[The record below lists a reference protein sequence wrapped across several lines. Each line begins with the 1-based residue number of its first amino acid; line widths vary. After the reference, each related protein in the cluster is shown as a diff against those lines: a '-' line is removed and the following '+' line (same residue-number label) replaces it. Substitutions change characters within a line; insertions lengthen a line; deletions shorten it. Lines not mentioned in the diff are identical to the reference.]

1 MTTSISSSQ
10 KVLNNKILEYFPG
23 LVVRKDLTAE
33 LKQNAVVPTYVLEYL
48 LGQHC
53 ATDDPQQIQEG
64 LETVRRILSKH
75 YVHRNQSELIKSTIK
90 DRGNHKVIE
99 KWLSDECKPC
109 LIEHVIEGY
118 DEIYSILTELD
129 DRLLWHGWPLI
140 GRLHDPIK

>member
-1 MTTSISSSQ
+1 M
-10 KVLNNKILEYFPG
+10 NKEKKIES
-23 LVVRKDLTAE
+23 
-33 LKQNAVVPTYVLEYL
+33 LKYL
-48 LGQHC
+48 LEAASKIFGEKKLLEMLV
-53 ATDDPQQIQEG
+53 AEG
-64 LETVRRILSKH
+64 APEDKNIKEISNDEKLRFLHLTMALKNSDIFLEHLRTRLKEMSEISKIID
-75 YVHRNQSELIKSTIK
+75 V
-90 DRGNHKVIE
+90 GNHKAIE

>member
-1 MTTSISSSQ
+1 M
-10 KVLNNKILEYFPG
+10 NKEKKIES
-23 LVVRKDLTAE
+23 
-33 LKQNAVVPTYVLEYL
+33 LEYL
-48 LGQHC
+48 LEAASKIFGEKKLLEMLV
-53 ATDDPQQIQEG
+53 AEG
-64 LETVRRILSKH
+64 APEDKNIKEISNDEKLRFLHLTMALKNSDIFLEHLRTRLKEMSEISKILD
-75 YVHRNQSELIKSTIK
+75 V
-90 DRGNHKVIE
+90 GNHKVIE

>member
-1 MTTSISSSQ
+1 M
-10 KVLNNKILEYFPG
+10 NKEKKIES
-23 LVVRKDLTAE
+23 
-33 LKQNAVVPTYVLEYL
+33 LEYL
-48 LGQHC
+48 LEAASKIFGEKKLLEMLV
-53 ATDDPQQIQEG
+53 AEG
-64 LETVRRILSKH
+64 APENKNIKEISNDEKLRFLHLTMALKNSDIFLEHLRTRLKEMSEISKIID
-75 YVHRNQSELIKSTIK
+75 V
-90 DRGNHKVIE
+90 GNHKVIE

>member
-1 MTTSISSSQ
+1 M
-10 KVLNNKILEYFPG
+10 NKEKKIES
-23 LVVRKDLTAE
+23 
-33 LKQNAVVPTYVLEYL
+33 LEYL
-48 LGQHC
+48 LEAASKIFGEKKLLEMLV
-53 ATDDPQQIQEG
+53 AEG
-64 LETVRRILSKH
+64 APEDKNIKEISNDEKLRFLHLTIALKNSDIFLEHLRTRLKEISEISKIID
-75 YVHRNQSELIKSTIK
+75 V
-90 DRGNHKVIE
+90 GNHKVIE

>member
-1 MTTSISSSQ
+1 M
-10 KVLNNKILEYFPG
+10 NKEKKIES
-23 LVVRKDLTAE
+23 
-33 LKQNAVVPTYVLEYL
+33 LEYL
-48 LGQHC
+48 LEAASKIFGEKKLLEMLI
-53 ATDDPQQIQEG
+53 AEG
-64 LETVRRILSKH
+64 APEDKNIKEISNDEKLRFLHLTMALKNSDIFLEHLRTRLKEMSEISKIID
-75 YVHRNQSELIKSTIK
+75 V
-90 DRGNHKVIE
+90 GNHKVIE

>member
-1 MTTSISSSQ
+1 M
-10 KVLNNKILEYFPG
+10 NKEKKIES
-23 LVVRKDLTAE
+23 
-33 LKQNAVVPTYVLEYL
+33 LEYL
-48 LGQHC
+48 LEAASKIFGEKKLLEMLV
-53 ATDDPQQIQEG
+53 AEG
-64 LETVRRILSKH
+64 APEDKNIKEISNDEKLRFLHLTMALKNSDIFLEHLRTRLKEISEISKIID
-75 YVHRNQSELIKSTIK
+75 V
-90 DRGNHKVIE
+90 GNHKVIE